1 LNEKYVVCQER
12 TAAMKKIL
20 RDSLRGAAPALVLA
34 GVMLVP
40 ANAAERTLML
50 YGDSLMAGLGLS
62 AGDGFAAQLQ
72 AALGED
78 VTVVNASVSGDTSA
92 DGLARLDWSL
102 SERPDA
108 VVLELGANDMLQG
121 LPVDALRENLT
132 TILQRFK
139 DENIPVL
146 LAGMRAS
153 PSLGSEYARD
163 YEAVFRDLAAEFGTS
178 FYPFFLEGVAAN
190 ASLNQ
195 ADGMHPNAE
204 GVAIIVREIL
214 PAVEALLMS

>member
-1 LNEKYVVCQER
+1 
-12 TAAMKKIL
+12 M
-20 RDSLRGAAPALVLA
+20 ALVFA
-34 GVMLVP
+34 GVLLAP
-40 ANAAERTLML
+40 ANAAEPILML
-50 YGDSLMAGLGLS
+50 YGDSLMAGLGLP
-62 AGDGFAAQLQ
+62 AGDGFAGQLQ

-78 VTVVNASVSGDTSA
+78 VTIVNASVSGDTSA

-102 SERPDA
+102 AQRPDA

-121 LPVDALRENLT
+121 LPVDALRENLR

-139 DENIPVL
+139 EENIRVL

-153 PSLGSEYARD
+153 PGLGSEYARD
-163 YEAVFRDLAAEFGTS
+163 YEAVFRDLSAEFGTP

-190 ASLNQ
+190 SSLNQ

-204 GVAIIVREIL
+204 GVSLIVRGIL
-214 PAVEALLMS
+214 SSVEALLTS